1 MKDFYFNIKNIISMW
16 YKIAKFD
23 SEVDNFDNTNDPESL
38 YGAMTGFIFSIKQ
51 KTSDLKKISDAF
63 RSYKNKLIAEG
74 NFNKDLIEENYR
86 SLVEENNLTIDQVV
100 NDQNDTGDLDFGRP
114 LDGKITSNFGPRDAP
129 MEGASTNHQG
139 VDIDGEEGDYV
150 VASEYGTVTHSGQKG
165 SYGNLVII
173 DHGNGFETYYAHLS
187 STDVRVGET
196 VQKGRAIGTV
206 GQTGR
211 ATGPHLHFELR
222 KNGTPISPPFS

>member
-1 MKDFYFNIKNIISMW
+1 MW
-16 YKIAKFD
+16 YKIAKFN
-23 SEVDNFDNTNDPESL
+23 SEVDNVDNTNDPDSL

-51 KTSDLKKISDAF
+51 KTSDLQKISDAF

-74 NFNKDLIEENYR
+74 NFNSSDIISNYNTI
-86 SLVEENNLTIDQVV
+86 VENNNLPT
-100 NDQNDTGDLDFGRP
+100 NDEKSETDNDTGDLNFIKP
-114 LDGKITSNFGPRDAP
+114 LEGEITSNFGRRNAP

-139 VDIDGEEGDYV
+139 LDIDGKEGDYV
-150 VASEYGTVTHSGQKG
+150 VASEYGTVTHAGPKG

-173 DHGNGFETYYAHLS
+173 DHENGFQTYYAHLS
-187 STDVRVGET
+187 SVDVRVDD
-196 VQKGRAIGTV
+196 VVMQDRVIGTV

>member
-1 MKDFYFNIKNIISMW
+1 MW

-23 SEVDNFDNTNDPESL
+23 SEVDNVDNTNDPDSL

-51 KTSDLKKISDAF
+51 KTSDLQKISDAF

-74 NFNKDLIEENYR
+74 NFNSSDIISNYNKI
-86 SLVEENNLTIDQVV
+86 VEDNNLST
-100 NDQNDTGDLDFGRP
+100 NDEKSETDNDTGDLNIKKP
-114 LDGKITSNFGPRDAP
+114 LEGEITSNFGPRDAP

-139 VDIDGEEGDYV
+139 LDIDGKEGDYV
-150 VASEYGTVTHSGQKG
+150 VASESGTVTHAGAKG

-173 DHGNGFETYYAHLS
+173 DHENGFQTYYAHLS
-187 STDVRVGET
+187 SVDVRVDD
-196 VQKGRAIGTV
+196 VVMQDRVIGTV

-211 ATGPHLHFELR
+211 ATGPHIHFELR